1 MTQVHLSTGG
11 VVGRLRENE
20 PIQLAKVRKFLNLGA
35 LGSVLALQMILRAF
49 VAHHPCP
56 GLSSLRPLLTGL
68 YFDSVN
74 GSFV

>member
-20 PIQLAKVRKFLNLGA
+20 AIRFAKVRKFLNLGA

-56 GLSSLRPLLTGL
+56 GLSSLRPLLIGL